1 MARERAKAISG
12 PGGGEA
18 AITSRPRSH
27 QRGFLFPLWP
37 NNYDVSRSII
47 CIN

>member
-1 MARERAKAISG
+1 MARERAEAISG

-18 AITSRPRSH
+18 VITSRPRAH
-27 QRGFLFPLWP
+27 QRGFLFPLWA